1 MSTLFELD
9 SARLDAALRRQSA
22 QLGYILYRY
31 GKTQSYEYAMTA
43 ASLKEAIEHN
53 KRTRNALRKVDMIV
67 NLDEALTR
75 ARGVCPCCHLVLPYN
90 GICDCG
96 YIKNDITDVAG
107 AYESVK
113 HQAKKPKKFS
123 NTKQG
128 VKSNKIRQYSSV
140 HNKYAALLAKL
151 R

>member
-31 GKTQSYEYAMTA
+31 GKTQNYEYALTA

-53 KRTRNALRKVDMIV
+53 KRTRSALCKVDMIV
-67 NLDEALTR
+67 NLDEALTK
-75 ARGVCPCCHLVLPYN
+75 ARGVCPHCHLVLPYN

-113 HQAKKPKKFS
+113 QSSKTPKKFS

-128 VKSNKIRQYSSV
+128 VKSNKIRQYSNV

-151 R
+151 Q